1 MAQLTG
7 GFMFRKIAAALLGLL
22 WAHSAAAH
30 LMPAQHGTLNMVGTG
45 GFMVLSLPVSALTG
59 VDANGNGSL
68 EASELQAASDAIEQQ
83 VFAGVQLL
91 DDRGPR
97 PLEGLLYSLSPD
109 SDEPGALV
117 HQLVVMG
124 RFALEGAQG
133 PLRFKQQLYGKASN
147 EQRTELTVTQGKQR
161 SLLMLDAAHP
171 ERRVFPTRWQVFVDA
186 TVMGV
191 RHILSGPD
199 HLLLLAVVLFGT
211 VGWRQVLAVLTT
223 FTVGH
228 AITLIVGSLGLL
240 VLPELLVES
249 AIAGTIVI
257 MALLEWLLRRRGQ
270 RLRWQARLLLVLAC
284 ALIHGLGF
292 AAAIRELGLIGERL
306 WPTIAG
312 FNVGIELG
320 QVLVAVP
327 VVALLQWWRN
337 RAFKA

>member
-1 MAQLTG
+1 MPG
-7 GFMFRKIAAALLGLL
+7 GFMFRKILAALLGLL
-22 WAHSAAAH
+22 WANSAAAH
-30 LMPAQHGTLNMVGTG
+30 LMPAQHGTLNMVGSG

-59 VDANGNGSL
+59 VDANNNGSL
-68 EASELQAASDAIEQQ
+68 EASELQAAGDAIEQQ
-83 VFAGVQLL
+83 VLAGVQLRDEQGL
-91 DDRGPR
+91 R

-133 PLRFKQQLYGKASN
+133 PLRFKLQLYGKAGN

-161 SLLMLDAAHP
+161 SLLLLDAVHD
-171 ERRVFPTRWQVFVDA
+171 ERPVFATRWQVFVDA
-186 TVMGV
+186 LGLGV

-199 HLLLLAVVLFGT
+199 HLLFLAVVLFGT
-211 VGWRQVLAVLTT
+211 VGWRQALAVLTT

-228 AITLIVGSLGLL
+228 AVTLVIGSLGLL

-249 AIAGTIVI
+249 AIAATIVI

-270 RLRWQARLLLVLAC
+270 RLRWPARLVLVLAC

-292 AAAIRELGLIGERL
+292 AAALRELGLIGERL

-320 QVLVAVP
+320 QLLVALP
-327 VVALLQWWRN
+327 VVALLQWWRR
-337 RAFKA
+337 RAPTA

>member
-1 MAQLTG
+1 
-7 GFMFRKIAAALLGLL
+7 MFRKILAALLGLL
-22 WAHSAAAH
+22 WANSAAAH
-30 LMPAQHGTLNMVGTG
+30 LMPAQHGTLNMVGSG

-59 VDANGNGSL
+59 VDANNNGSL
-68 EASELQAASDAIEQQ
+68 EASELQAAGDAIEQQ
-83 VFAGVQLL
+83 VLAGVQLRDEQGL
-91 DDRGPR
+91 R

-133 PLRFKQQLYGKASN
+133 PLRFKLQLYGKAGN

-161 SLLMLDAAHP
+161 SLLLLDAVHD
-171 ERRVFPTRWQVFVDA
+171 ERPVFATRWQVFVDA
-186 TVMGV
+186 LGLGV

-199 HLLLLAVVLFGT
+199 HLLFLAVVLFGT
-211 VGWRQVLAVLTT
+211 VGWRQALAVLTT

-228 AITLIVGSLGLL
+228 AVTLVIGSLGLL

-249 AIAGTIVI
+249 AIAATIVI

-270 RLRWQARLLLVLAC
+270 RLRWPARLVLVLAC

-292 AAAIRELGLIGERL
+292 AAALRELGLIGERL

-320 QVLVAVP
+320 QLLVALP
-327 VVALLQWWRN
+327 VVALLQWWRR
-337 RAFKA
+337 RAPTA

>member
-1 MAQLTG
+1 MPG
-7 GFMFRKIAAALLGLL
+7 GFMFRQILTALLGLL
-22 WAHSAAAH
+22 WAHSAVAH
-30 LMPAQHGTLNMVGTG
+30 LMPAQHGTLNMVSSG
-45 GFMVLSLPVSALTG
+45 GFMVLSLPVSALSG

-68 EASELQAASDAIEQQ
+68 EASELQAASDTIEQQ
-83 VFAGVQLL
+83 VLVGVQLL
-91 DDRGPR
+91 DANGAR

-133 PLRFKQQLYGKASN
+133 PLRFKLQLYGKADN

-161 SLLMLDAAHP
+161 SLLLLDAVHD
-171 ERRVFPTRWQVFVDA
+171 ERPVFATRWQVFVDA
-186 TVMGV
+186 LGLGV
-191 RHILSGPD
+191 RHILSGLD
-199 HLLLLAVVLFGT
+199 HLLFLAVVLFGT
-211 VGWRQVLAVLTT
+211 VGWRQVLVVLTT

-228 AITLIVGSLGLL
+228 AVTLIVGSLGWL
-240 VLPELLVES
+240 VLPDLLVES

-270 RLRWQARLLLVLAC
+270 RLRWPARLVLVLAC

-292 AAAIRELGLIGERL
+292 ASAIRELGLIGERL

-320 QVLVAVP
+320 QLLVALP
-327 VVALLQWWRN
+327 VVTLLQWWRR
-337 RAFKA
+337 RAPTA

>member
-1 MAQLTG
+1 MPG
-7 GFMFRKIAAALLGLL
+7 GFMFRKILAVLLGLL

-30 LMPAQHGTLNMVGTG
+30 LMPAQHGTLNVVGSG

-59 VDANGNGSL
+59 VDANNNGSL
-68 EASELQAASDAIEQQ
+68 EASELQAAGDAIEQQ
-83 VFAGVQLL
+83 VLAGVQLRDEQGL
-91 DDRGPR
+91 R
-97 PLEGLLYSLSPD
+97 PVEGLLYSLSPD

-117 HQLVVMG
+117 PQLVVMG

-133 PLRFKQQLYGKASN
+133 PLRFKLQLYGKAGN

-161 SLLMLDAAHP
+161 SLLLLDAVHD
-171 ERRVFPTRWQVFVDA
+171 ERPVFATRWQVFVDA
-186 TVMGV
+186 LGLGV

-199 HLLLLAVVLFGT
+199 HLLFLLVVLFGT

-228 AITLIVGSLGLL
+228 AITLVIGSLGLL
-240 VLPELLVES
+240 VLPDLLVES
-249 AIAGTIVI
+249 AIAATIVI

-270 RLRWQARLLLVLAC
+270 RLRWPARLVLVLAC

-292 AAAIRELGLIGERL
+292 AAALRELGLIGERL

-320 QVLVAVP
+320 QLLVALP
-327 VVALLQWWRN
+327 VVALLQWWRR
-337 RAFKA
+337 RAPTA

>member
-1 MAQLTG
+1 MPG
-7 GFMFRKIAAALLGLL
+7 GFMFRKILAALLGLL

-30 LMPAQHGTLNMVGTG
+30 LMPAQHGTLNVVGSG
-45 GFMVLSLPVSALTG
+45 GFMVLSLPVSALSG

-83 VFAGVQLL
+83 VLAGVQLR
-91 DDRGPR
+91 DDQGLR

-133 PLRFKQQLYGKASN
+133 PLRFKLLLYGKAGN

-161 SLLMLDAAHP
+161 SLLLLDAVHN
-171 ERRVFPTRWQVFVDA
+171 ERPVFATRWQVFVDA
-186 TVMGV
+186 LGLGV

-199 HLLLLAVVLFGT
+199 HLLFLLVVLFGT

-228 AITLIVGSLGLL
+228 AVTLVIGSLGLL

-249 AIAGTIVI
+249 AIAATIVI

-270 RLRWQARLLLVLAC
+270 RLRWPARLVLVLAC

-292 AAAIRELGLIGERL
+292 AAALRELGLIGQRL

-320 QVLVAVP
+320 QLLVALP
-327 VVALLQWWRN
+327 VVALLQWWRR
-337 RAFKA
+337 RAPTA